1 MSEIEYVYLTIPKEY
16 VCIYHKLLILMS
28 NVGKSIIKDCNYV
41 CKGNNKIIIDCWN
54 TLQSAIACKKLGK
67 DKEAELLIKFIKSQ
81 INTIYKGT
89 DCCQQE
95 SYVYIDGGYLKAKLS
110 CDNDIPI
117 IEVEDDGYLHLKK
130 DSDTN
135 TFTLNNGDLII
146 NNMITS
152 SERIIGKVSI
162 TIEGLWDSNK
172 EYDILSLV
180 TYNDK
185 NYISKKIV
193 PKNIDITNEEYWQIF
208 NSEIVNNGIYK
219 IPGDLSLLNIDSSQ
233 EDITNILGDF
243 STFKNNYIENII
255 FYNNNKIGIEINEEE
270 LTYNIYYI
278 TIVNNNIQQHNYKIK
293 IFDNNWQNVVEINTY
308 DLIKVDKD
316 LDVSENATNPVENK
330 SIGSML
336 LKIINWH

>member
-54 TLQSAIACKKLGK
+54 TLQSVIACKKLGK
-67 DKEAELLIKFIKSQ
+67 DKEADLLIKFIKSQ

-95 SYVYIDGGYLKAKLS
+95 TYVYIDGGYLKAKLS

-117 IEVEDDGYLHLKK
+117 IEVEDDGYLHLKE

-193 PKNIDITNEEYWQIF
+193 PKNIDITNKEYWQIF
-208 NSEIVNNGIYK
+208 NSEIISNGIYK
-219 IPGDLSLLNIDSSQ
+219 IPGNLSLLTINSSQ
-233 EDITNILGDF
+233 EDINNILGDF
-243 STFKNNYIENII
+243 NTFKNNYINNII
-255 FYNNNKIGIEINEEE
+255 FYNNNKLSIEINEEE
-270 LTYNIYYI
+270 LIYTIYYI
-278 TIVNNNIQQHNYKIK
+278 TIINNNIQQHNYKIK
-293 IFDNNWQNVVEINTY
+293 VNNNTWQNIIEINTY

-316 LDVSENATNPVENK
+316 LNLDEQATNPVENK
-330 SIGSML
+330 SISSIIH
-336 LKIINWH
+336 KIINWH

>member
-67 DKEAELLIKFIKSQ
+67 DKEADLLIKFIKSQ

-89 DCCQQE
+89 DCYQQE
-95 SYVYIDGGYLKAKLS
+95 TYVYIDGGYLKAKLS

-117 IEVEDDGYLHLKK
+117 IEVENDGYLHLKE

-152 SERIIGKVSI
+152 SERIIGKVSL
-162 TIEGLWDSNK
+162 TSEGNWDSSK

-180 TYNDK
+180 YYNNK
-185 NYISKKIV
+185 TYISKNKV
-193 PKNIDITNEEYWQIF
+193 PKNIDINNTDYWNIFSVEANSNDIYIIPGYLTLLNEESTSEDITTQLGLFSIF
-208 NSEIVNNGIYK
+208 KKNINKLIICNNKILDCSIVG
-219 IPGDLSLLNIDSSQ
+219 IDSSKCQ
-233 EDITNILGDF
+233 ISYLEFN
-243 STFKNNYIENII
+243 SNII
-255 FYNNNKIGIEINEEE
+255 TK
-270 LTYNIYYI
+270 
-278 TIVNNNIQQHNYKIK
+278 HNYLIQ
-293 IFDNNWQNVVEINTY
+293 IDINTNSW
-308 DLIKVDKD
+308 DRINSITTETLIKVDES
-316 LDVSENATNPVENK
+316 LDTESINAVQNK
-330 SIGSML
+330 KISSLIN
-336 LKIINWH
+336 KIINWH